1 MLSFLSVNWKVGN
14 MFETVKDKVEFVA
27 THCYLCSC
35 IDCPQTEDA
44 LLNCYKKVVKNEQ
57 TQEKET

>member
-1 MLSFLSVNWKVGN
+1 
-14 MFETVKDKVEFVA
+14 MFETVEDKVEFVA

-35 IDCPQTEDA
+35 VDCPQTDDA